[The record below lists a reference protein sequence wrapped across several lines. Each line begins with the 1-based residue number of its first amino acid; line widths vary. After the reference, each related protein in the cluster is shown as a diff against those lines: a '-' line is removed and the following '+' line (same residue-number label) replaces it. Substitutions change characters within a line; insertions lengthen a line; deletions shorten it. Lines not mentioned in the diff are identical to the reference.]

1 MYSSSPLE
9 RNTEYFEG
17 VSDTHRTSLCETWL
31 TRHCRRHRHRVMW
44 VFSLTFSSSHL
55 LSFYT
60 LTRCRLWWCRQSIWA
75 AAACLHDQS
84 QVDLRWFACAQ
95 ELCYTKETSN
105 LLSLPFHGNSL
116 SLHAAHHAMPFS
128 SLSLRLPVRPALAT
142 WSRRIFP
149 TKGHRTSF
157 QLKRVRLIHEFL
169 WLCGDTDFF
178 PIWFFGYQQ
187 TFLNLLRV
195 VCFHSEQLSARELI
209 WNVHYRAHEGRAMAS
224 KKKLSLVTC
233 VWRSLEGAIRSELR

>member
-1 MYSSSPLE
+1 MYSRSPLE

-31 TRHCRRHRHRVMW
+31 TRHRHRVMW
-44 VFSLTFSSSHL
+44 VSSLTFSSSHL

-84 QVDLRWFACAQ
+84 QVNLRWFACAQ

-116 SLHAAHHAMPFS
+116 SLHAAPSCHAILFS
-128 SLSLRLPVRPALAT
+128 FSPHLPVRPALAT
-142 WSRRIFP
+142 WSRRIFSNERPSNVVSAEKSP
-149 TKGHRTSF
+149 THSWISLTMRGDFTKNF
-157 QLKRVRLIHEFL
+157 FDLIFL
-169 WLCGDTDFF
+169 GISRHFS
-178 PIWFFGYQQ
+178 
-187 TFLNLLRV
+187 TFY
-195 VCFHSEQLSARELI
+195 ELFAFI
-209 WNVHYRAHEGRAMAS
+209 QNN
-224 KKKLSLVTC
+224 
-233 VWRSLEGAIRSELR
+233 